1 MGEALPAHRAD
12 AVADARTA
20 NLRYVSD
27 ELPGIQRVNGK
38 NGFRYRWPDGK
49 AVRDRSTVERI
60 KRLAIPPAYTGV
72 WICPFPN
79 GHIQATGRDARG
91 RKQYRYHQ
99 RWREVRDASKFERLL
114 DFATAL
120 PRIRATV
127 ASDLHRHGMP
137 KEKILA
143 AVVTLLETTL
153 IRVGNDEYVRA
164 NDSYGLTTLRNA
176 HVRVRGS
183 HLRFRFRGK
192 SGIPHQV
199 DLHDRR
205 LARIVERC
213 QDLPGQQLFGYVDEN
228 GDAVAIDSAD
238 VNEYIRAVSS
248 DDYSAKDFRTWLA
261 TVSCFQWLAANPAE
275 SLSDRRHAVVEAC
288 RAVAKRLRNTPAI
301 CRTCYIHPSVVER
314 YLETGSLAS
323 DPSDDLEEL
332 SAAERLTLKL
342 LRSSLRRQ
350 T

>member
-1 MGEALPAHRAD
+1 MGEALQAHRAD
-12 AVADARTA
+12 AVEDARSA
-20 NLRYVSD
+20 KLRYVSD

-38 NGFRYRWPDGK
+38 NGFGYRWPDGK
-49 AVRDRSTVERI
+49 AVRDRSTLERI
-60 KRLAIPPAYTGV
+60 KGLAIPPAYAGV
-72 WICPFPN
+72 WICPFSN

-91 RKQYRYHQ
+91 RKQYRYHR

-164 NDSYGLTTLRNA
+164 NDSYGLTTLRNT

-183 HLRFRFRGK
+183 HVRFKFRGK

-213 QDLPGQQLFGYVDEN
+213 QDLPGQQLFNYVDEN
-228 GDAVAIDSAD
+228 GNAVAIDSAD
-238 VNEYIRAVSS
+238 VNEYVRAVSS

-275 SLSDRRHAVVEAC
+275 SLSDRRHTVVEAC
-288 RAVAKRLRNTPAI
+288 KAVAKRLRNTPAI
-301 CRTCYIHPSVVER
+301 CRKCYIHPAVVER
-314 YLETGSLAS
+314 YIETGNLAS
-323 DPSDDLEEL
+323 DSSDDPEEL

-342 LRSSLRRQ
+342 LRSSLRHQ